1 MAWYSALALYLL
13 FWVFTFFLVLP
24 FGVRTSDEVGED
36 LVPGQAE
43 SAPASVSIPRKILWT
58 TLISG
63 LLFGLFMANWHWEW
77 ITRDAFLDAMPGP
90 R

>member
-24 FGVRTSDEVGED
+24 FGVRTSEESGMP

-43 SAPASVSIPRKILWT
+43 SAPASVSIARKLGWT
-58 TLISG
+58 TLLSA
-63 LLFGLFMANWHWEW
+63 LLFGLFLANWHWEW
-77 ITRDAFLDAMPGP
+77 ITREQFLNWMPGP